1 MEFQSLEANTV
12 LYATE
17 GPQATFGKQV
27 CWVFKWER
35 RNGTYFQMKETY
47 LAKSCSS
54 TNLAPHASCLVFSA
68 VFGP

>member
-1 MEFQSLEANTV
+1 MEFQSLGANTV

-17 GPQATFGKQV
+17 GPQATLGKQV
-27 CWVFKWER
+27 CWLFKWER

-54 TNLAPHASCLVFSA
+54 TNLAPQALRLVSSI